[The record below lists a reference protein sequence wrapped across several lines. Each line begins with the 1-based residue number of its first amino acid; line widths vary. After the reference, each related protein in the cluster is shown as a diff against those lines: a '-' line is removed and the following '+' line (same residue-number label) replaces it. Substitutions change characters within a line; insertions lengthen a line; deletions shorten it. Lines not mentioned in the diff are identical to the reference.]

1 VNSIKV
7 AEGIYHIGSNIDNGD
22 LFEGMWP
29 IPDGVS
35 LNSYVVKGEK
45 TAIIDLVDDWNNA
58 PENLL
63 KQLKSIDVEPKDID
77 YIVLNHLEPDHSGWL
92 DGFVKEANDVKI
104 VTSVKGKKMLGALFD
119 YNGEVIT
126 VNDGDTLDLGGHVL
140 SFYNIPFVHW
150 PETMVTFHKET
161 GVLFSCD
168 AFGSYGD
175 LGDRIFDDQISQ
187 EKHKF
192 YDDESLRYYANI
204 VAGFSVSVK
213 KAITKLS
220 SLDIKVI
227 APSHGII
234 WRENPTV
241 IIDRYL
247 KFAEYMT
254 GESEKEITLIYGSMY
269 GKTKSVVASVVEGIR
284 SEGVPVHIYNVPED
298 HISYILASAWK
309 SKGLVIGMPTYE
321 GKMFPPISS
330 VIEMFSVKH
339 VWNKEVFRFGSY
351 AWSGG
356 AQRDF
361 ETKTEKLKWNYI
373 EPLEWEGKASV
384 DELNLAYQRGKE
396 LAIKVKEA

>member
-1 VNSIKV
+1 
-7 AEGIYHIGSNIDNGD
+7 
-22 LFEGMWP
+22 
-29 IPDGVS
+29 
-35 LNSYVVKGEK
+35 
-45 TAIIDLVDDWNNA
+45 
-58 PENLL
+58 
-63 KQLKSIDVEPKDID
+63 
-77 YIVLNHLEPDHSGWL
+77 
-92 DGFVKEANDVKI
+92 
-104 VTSVKGKKMLGALFD
+104 MLGALFD

>member
-1 VNSIKV
+1 
-7 AEGIYHIGSNIDNGD
+7 
-22 LFEGMWP
+22 
-29 IPDGVS
+29 
-35 LNSYVVKGEK
+35 
-45 TAIIDLVDDWNNA
+45 
-58 PENLL
+58 
-63 KQLKSIDVEPKDID
+63 
-77 YIVLNHLEPDHSGWL
+77 
-92 DGFVKEANDVKI
+92 
-104 VTSVKGKKMLGALFD
+104 
-119 YNGEVIT
+119 
-126 VNDGDTLDLGGHVL
+126 
-140 SFYNIPFVHW
+140 
-150 PETMVTFHKET
+150 
-161 GVLFSCD
+161 
-168 AFGSYGD
+168 
-175 LGDRIFDDQISQ
+175 
-187 EKHKF
+187 
-192 YDDESLRYYANI
+192 
-204 VAGFSVSVK
+204 
-213 KAITKLS
+213 
-220 SLDIKVI
+220 
-227 APSHGII
+227 
-234 WRENPTV
+234 
-241 IIDRYL
+241 
-247 KFAEYMT
+247 MT